1 MISLIHYDLI
11 TIKLNGREYSFED
24 FRKIEPSYST
34 PFGFSLRVYEK
45 GVRHYASDGSTTM
58 YLPLNDPYCD
68 SICNSEG
75 ELARLVDRL
84 KNEQEQ

>member
-1 MISLIHYDLI
+1 MKLVHYDLNQI
-11 TIKLNGREYSFED
+11 EINERKYSFED
-24 FRKIEPSYST
+24 FLRVHPTYSA
-34 PFGFSLRVYEK
+34 PFGFSIRVYEG
-45 GVRHYASDGSTTM
+45 GVRHYASDGSNTI

-68 SICNSEG
+68 AICNREG